1 VVAQGHGARRQTLG
15 QRGEKVAAEYVEQQL
30 GCTVLARNWRCR
42 EGELDI
48 VAYDGEHVVVC
59 EVKTRSGL
67 GFGEPAEAITRDKM
81 IRIKRLARKWLS
93 EYRVPPNRSVRFDVI
108 GVLIPPG
115 GRPLVQH
122 IPGAFE

>member
-1 VVAQGHGARRQTLG
+1 MAQGHGARHLTLG
-15 QRGEKVAAEYVEQQL
+15 QRGEQVAAAYVEQQL

-42 EGELDI
+42 GGELDI
-48 VAYDGEHVVVC
+48 VAYDGERVVVC

-93 EYRVPPNRSVRFDVI
+93 EYQVPPNRSVRFDVI